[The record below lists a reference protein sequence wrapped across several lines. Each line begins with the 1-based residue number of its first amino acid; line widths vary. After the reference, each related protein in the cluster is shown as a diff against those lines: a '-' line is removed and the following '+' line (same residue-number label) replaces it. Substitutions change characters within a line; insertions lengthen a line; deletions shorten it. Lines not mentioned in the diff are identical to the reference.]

1 MLFGSR
7 VKHARNDAKD
17 LIEQARE
24 TGEGL
29 LGQARETGGEA
40 LATVGERLGV
50 YRPPP
55 ASTSGEDA
63 LAFINGLVLG
73 IVICAI
79 VAFLLAP
86 TDGQTLRRRLKSQ
99 LDALLGRTP
108 FADTAP
114 AADTPE
120 SPGMAMSGAAEP
132 AAAGA

>member
-7 VKHARNDAKD
+7 AKHARNDAKD

-24 TGEGL
+24 AGEGL
-29 LGQARETGGEA
+29 LGQAKETGGEA

-50 YRPPP
+50 YRPEP

-86 TDGQTLRRRLKSQ
+86 TDGQTLRRRLKAQ
-99 LDALLGRTP
+99 LDALLGRSTIE
-108 FADTAP
+108 DT
-114 AADTPE
+114 E
-120 SPGMAMSGAAEP
+120 R
-132 AAAGA
+132 AAA

>member
-7 VKHARNDAKD
+7 AKQARHEAKD

-29 LGQARETGGEA
+29 IEQARETGGEA

-50 YRPPP
+50 YRPQP
-55 ASTSGEDA
+55 ARTSGDDA

-86 TDGQTLRRRLKSQ
+86 TDGQTLRRRLKAQ
-99 LDALLGRTP
+99 FDALLGRN
-108 FADTAP
+108 
-114 AADTPE
+114 
-120 SPGMAMSGAAEP
+120 
-132 AAAGA
+132 